1 MGGKLHSQNFFGGN
15 SIRCEEKLDFGA
27 TANECKDSQGN
38 AIVLQENALF
48 ANKRRVSQGN
58 AIFLI
63 ENVHVLL
70 TNTKFESA
78 MLLRNVCMR
87 MEICLGKRNSFA
99 KECMCFVNECK
110 LSRTKLL

>member
-1 MGGKLHSQNFFGGN
+1 M
-15 SIRCEEKLDFGA
+15 
-27 TANECKDSQGN
+27 ANECKDSQGN
-38 AIVLQENALF
+38 ATVLQENALF

-63 ENVHVLL
+63 ENAQVLL
-70 TNTKFESA
+70 IESA

-99 KECMCFVNECK
+99 KECMYFVNECK